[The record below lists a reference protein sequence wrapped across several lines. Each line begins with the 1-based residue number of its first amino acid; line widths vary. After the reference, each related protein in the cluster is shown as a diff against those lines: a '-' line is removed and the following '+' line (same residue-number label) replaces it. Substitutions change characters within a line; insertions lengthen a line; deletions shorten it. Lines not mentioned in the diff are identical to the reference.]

1 MRRLLNVSC
10 ASFFDLTPKKESF
23 YLVFEER
30 LWVAIWMRTIRIANM
45 TEVRVC
51 EGPSGF
57 DTWEITVL
65 LVGFSLN
72 YIILHTF
79 VTSYLCV
86 PDILTELHLTLSKSK
101 YGEPLKV
108 FILLFVTSFVFS
120 LELCWWYFLVIR
132 TIKCTYMSSSSLSWK
147 I

>member
-1 MRRLLNVSC
+1 M
-10 ASFFDLTPKKESF
+10 
-23 YLVFEER
+23 
-30 LWVAIWMRTIRIANM
+30 
-45 TEVRVC
+45 
-51 EGPSGF
+51 
-57 DTWEITVL
+57 L

-120 LELCWWYFLVIR
+120 SELC
-132 TIKCTYMSSSSLSWK
+132 
-147 I
+147 